1 MVKIKGF
8 TSDKSLKNLYFHA
21 KAFIT
26 TSLFEGFGLPGLE
39 ALASGTIVLAS
50 KSASMPEVYQKH
62 AFYFNPQKLD
72 DIVEKIQQVTNL
84 SAEKR
89 QQLIKA
95 GLHHAQKFSW
105 AVTAKTTLNIYENCL
120 SLRSS

>member
-1 MVKIKGF
+1 
-8 TSDKSLKNLYFHA
+8 
-21 KAFIT
+21 
-26 TSLFEGFGLPGLE
+26 
-39 ALASGTIVLAS
+39 
-50 KSASMPEVYQKH
+50 MPEVYQKH